1 MPNSKK
7 SRKGASGAGTI
18 RKKTVNR
25 NGKDYTYWEGRVT
38 VGVDPGTGKQK
49 QKSVTGQTQK
59 EVRLKMQ
66 ALIRDVDSGNY
77 KEPCKLTVAQ
87 WLDMWTKEY
96 LGNLKRLTQEQYN
109 IQCTRYLKPGLG
121 AMKLAALNTHIIQ
134 QFINS
139 LCNGERAELS
149 AKTVKNIHGVLHK
162 ALNQAVENEYVT
174 HNPASACKL
183 PKVKKPPIH
192 PLEPEEIT
200 KFITEALKDDYGN
213 LFIVAIFAGIR
224 QGELL
229 GLPWENVDFEKM
241 TITIDRQL
249 QCQNGEYFFC
259 TPKNGNTRSFVAAP
273 VVMEA
278 LKKEKEKQDRNCEL
292 LGDEFQNPH
301 NLVFTND
308 YGKNLVRR
316 TVVKHYKK
324 VLQRAEVQEN
334 RFHDLRHSF
343 AVNSLTAGDNI
354 KNVQANLGH
363 ATSAFTMEVY
373 CHVSEAMGRESAVKT
388 QQFYESVKPTQIAI

>member
-7 SRKGASGAGTI
+7 SRRGAAGAGTL
-18 RKKTVNR
+18 RKKIISR
-25 NGKDYTYWEGRVT
+25 NGKDYTFWEGRVT
-38 VGVDPGTGKQK
+38 VGVDPGTGKQI
-49 QKSVTGQTQK
+49 QKSVTGKTQK

-66 ALIRDVDSGNY
+66 EMIRDVDTGNY

-87 WLDMWTKEY
+87 WLDMWTGEY
-96 LGNLKRLTQEQYN
+96 LGGLKPLTQDNYKT
-109 IQCTRYLKPGLG
+109 QCSRYLKPCLG
-121 AMKLAALNTHIIQ
+121 ATKLVSLNTHLIQ

-139 LCNGERAELS
+139 LTNGEKAELS
-149 AKTVKNIHGVLHK
+149 GKTVKNIYGVLHK
-162 ALNQAVENEYVT
+162 ALNQAVENELIP

-192 PLEPEEIT
+192 TLEPEEIT
-200 KFITEALKDDYGN
+200 RFITEAMKDDYGN

-229 GLPWENVDFEKM
+229 GLTWENVDFEKM

-259 TPKNGNTRSFVAAP
+259 TPKNGNTRAFVAAP
-273 VVMEA
+273 VVMET
-278 LKKEKEKQDRNCEL
+278 LKKEKEKQEYYREL
-292 LGDEFQNPH
+292 LGSEWNNPH
-301 NLVFTND
+301 NLVFTTE

-324 VLQRAEVQEN
+324 VLQRANLPDN
-334 RFHDLRHSF
+334 RFHDLRHCF
-343 AVNSLTAGDNI
+343 AVNSLQGGDNI
-354 KNVQANLGH
+354 KNVQSNLGH
-363 ATSAFTMEVY
+363 STAAFTMEVY
-373 CHVSEAMGRESAVKT
+373 CHVSDSMARESAAKT
-388 QQFYESVKPTQIAI
+388 QKFYESVKPA

>member
-1 MPNSKK
+1 MPSSKK
-7 SRKGASGAGTI
+7 IRKGASGGGSL

-25 NGKDYTYWEGRVT
+25 NGKEYTYWEGRVT
-38 VGVDPGTGKQK
+38 VGVDPGTGKQV
-49 QKSVTGQTQK
+49 QKSVTGKTQK

-66 ALIRDVDSGNY
+66 EMIRDVDAGSY

-121 AMKLAALNTHIIQ
+121 AVKLATLNTHMIQ

-139 LCNGERAELS
+139 LTNGERAELS
-149 AKTVKNIHGVLHK
+149 PKTVKNIHGVLHK
-162 ALNQAVENEYVT
+162 ALNQAVENEYIP

-183 PKVKKPPIH
+183 PAIKKADIH

-200 KFITEALKDDYGN
+200 KFITEAMKDDYGN
-213 LFIVAIFAGIR
+213 LFIVAIFSGIR

-229 GLPWENVDFEKM
+229 GLPWKNVDFERKV
-241 TITIDRQL
+241 ITIDQQL

-259 TPKNGNTRSFVAAP
+259 TPKNGKARTFAAAP

-278 LKKEKEKQDRNCEL
+278 LKREKEKQEHFRSL
-292 LGDEFQNPH
+292 LGDEWSNPH
-301 NLVFTND
+301 NLVFTTE

-324 VLQRAEVQEN
+324 VLQRADVRDN

-343 AVNSLTAGDNI
+343 AVNSLTIGDNI
-354 KNVQANLGH
+354 KNVQSNLGH
-363 ATSAFTMEVY
+363 STAAFTMEVY
-373 CHVSEAMGRESAVKT
+373 CHVSESMARESAAKT
-388 QQFYESVKPTQIAI
+388 QQFYESVKPA

>member
-1 MPNSKK
+1 MPSSKK

-18 RKKTVNR
+18 RKKTISK
-25 NGKDYTYWEGRVT
+25 NGKDYTFWEGRVT

-49 QKSVTGQTQK
+49 QKSVTAPTQK

-66 ALIRDVDSGNY
+66 ELIRKVDEGNY

-87 WLDMWTKEY
+87 WLDMWTGEY
-96 LGNLKRLTQEQYN
+96 LGGLKRLTQENYE
-109 IQCTRYLKPGLG
+109 IQCKRYLKPCLG
-121 AMKLAALNTHIIQ
+121 ATKLVSLNTHLIQ

-139 LCNGERAELS
+139 LTNGEKAELS
-149 AKTVKNIHGVLHK
+149 AKTVKNIYGVLHK
-162 ALNQAVENEYVT
+162 ALNQAVENELIP

-192 PLEPEEIT
+192 TLEPEEIT
-200 KFITEALKDDYGN
+200 RFITEALKDDYGN

-249 QCQNGEYFFC
+249 QCQKGEYFFC
-259 TPKNGNTRSFVAAP
+259 TPKNGNARSFVAAP

-278 LKKEKEKQDRNCEL
+278 LKREKQKQDRNRAL
-292 LGDEFQNPH
+292 LGDGFQNPH

-308 YGKNLVRR
+308 FGKNLVRR

-324 VLQRAEVQEN
+324 VLERAEVQEN
-334 RFHDLRHSF
+334 RFHDLRHCF
-343 AVNSLTAGDNI
+343 AVNSLQGGDNI
-354 KNVQANLGH
+354 KNVQSNLGH
-363 ATSAFTMEVY
+363 ATAAFTMEVY
-373 CHVSEAMGRESAVKT
+373 CHVSESMGRESAAKT
-388 QQFYESVKPTQIAI
+388 QKFYESVKPA

>member
-7 SRKGASGAGTI
+7 SRKGVSGAGTI

-38 VGVDPGTGKQK
+38 VGVNPGTGKQK

-77 KEPCKLTVAQ
+77 KEPCKLTVAR

-109 IQCTRYLKPGLG
+109 IQCSRYLKPGLG
-121 AMKLAALNTHIIQ
+121 AIKLAALNTHMIQ

-139 LCNGERAELS
+139 LSNGERAELS

-162 ALNQAVENEYVT
+162 ALNQAVENEFIT

-183 PKVKKPPIH
+183 PKVTKPSIH

-200 KFITEALKDDYGN
+200 KFITEALKDDYGD

-278 LKKEKEKQDRNCEL
+278 LKNEKEKQDRNREL
-292 LGDEFQNPH
+292 LGDEFQNPY

-308 YGKNLVRR
+308 YGKNLVR
-316 TVVKHYKK
+316 
-324 VLQRAEVQEN
+324 
-334 RFHDLRHSF
+334 
-343 AVNSLTAGDNI
+343 
-354 KNVQANLGH
+354 
-363 ATSAFTMEVY
+363 
-373 CHVSEAMGRESAVKT
+373 
-388 QQFYESVKPTQIAI
+388 

>member
-1 MPNSKK
+1 MPSSKK
-7 SRKGASGAGTI
+7 SRKGASGGGSI
-18 RKKTVNR
+18 RKKTVTR
-25 NGKDYTYWEGRVT
+25 NGIDYTYWEARVT
-38 VGVDPGTGKQK
+38 TGVDPGTGKQI
-49 QKSVTGQTQK
+49 QKSITGKTQK

-66 ALIRDVDSGNY
+66 EMIRAVDAGSY
-77 KEPCKLTVAQ
+77 KEPCKLTLGQ
-87 WLDMWTKEY
+87 WLDMWLSEY
-96 LGNLKRLTQEQYN
+96 LSGLKRLTQEQYR
-109 IQCTRYLKPGLG
+109 IQCTRYLKPCLG
-121 AMKLAALNTHIIQ
+121 AVKLPALNTHTIQ

-139 LCNGERAELS
+139 LSNGERAELS
-149 AKTVKNIHGVLHK
+149 AKTVKNIYGVLHK
-162 ALNQAVENEYVT
+162 ALNQAVENEYIP

-183 PKVKKPPIH
+183 PKVKKPTIH

-200 KFITEALKDDYGN
+200 KFITEAMKDDYGN

-249 QCQNGEYFFC
+249 QCEKGEYFFC
-259 TPKNGNTRSFVAAP
+259 TPKNGTTRAFAVAP

-278 LKKEKEKQDRNCEL
+278 LKKEKEKQDRYREL
-292 LGDEFQNPH
+292 LGADWENPH
-301 NLVFTND
+301 SLVFTNE
-308 YGKNLVRR
+308 YGKHLVRR

-324 VLQRAEVQEN
+324 VIERAGLPDN

-343 AVNSLTAGDNI
+343 AVNSIHIGDNI

-363 ATSAFTMEVY
+363 ATSAFTMDVY
-373 CHVSEAMGRESAVKT
+373 GHVSDSMTRESAAKT
-388 QQFYESVKPTQIAI
+388 QEFYERVKPIQ